1 MIYERTTPSDIF
13 ILPIEVSE
21 CDIIEITY
29 KQNDYAIVKRY
40 ENETLPDGMYLVE
53 GGVAVMLT
61 QQETDGFNRNSM
73 VRIQVRV
80 KTTEGAVLASRVY
93 KVNVGET
100 LNKEII

>member
-13 ILPIEVSE
+13 VLPIEVNE

-40 ENETLPDGMYLVE
+40 EDGTLPDGMYLVE
-53 GGVAVMLT
+53 DGVSVMLT
-61 QQETDGFNRNSM
+61 QEETDGFNDDSM

-80 KTTEGAVLASRVY
+80 KTSEGAVLASCVY
-93 KVNVGET
+93 KVAVAET
-100 LNKEII
+100 LNTEII

>member
-29 KQNDYAIVKRY
+29 QQDDYTIVKRY
-40 ENETLPDGMYLVE
+40 EDGTLPDGMYLVE
-53 GGVAVMLT
+53 VGVAVTLT
-61 QQETDGFNRNSM
+61 QEETDGFNHHSM
-73 VRIQVRV
+73 VQIQVRV
-80 KTTEGAVLASRVY
+80 KTTEGAVLASCVY
-93 KVNVGET
+93 KVVVGKT

>member
-13 ILPIEVSE
+13 ILPLEVSE

-29 KQNDYAIVKRY
+29 KQNDYVIVKRY
-40 ENETLPDGMYLVE
+40 EDGTLDDGMYLVE

-61 QQETDGFNRNSM
+61 QEETDGFNDDSM

-80 KTTEGAVLASRVY
+80 KTSEGAVLASCVY
-93 KVNVGET
+93 KVAVAET
-100 LNKEII
+100 LNTEII